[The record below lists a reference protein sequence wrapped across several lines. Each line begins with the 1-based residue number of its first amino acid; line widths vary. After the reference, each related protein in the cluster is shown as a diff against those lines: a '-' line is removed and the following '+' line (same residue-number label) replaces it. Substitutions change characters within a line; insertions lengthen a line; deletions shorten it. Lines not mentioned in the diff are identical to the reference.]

1 MSFLFGTQTELIY
14 ALGTPVTAN
23 TYTTQ
28 RVISA
33 PNTAPRAILPAQFF
47 SYLSGGNKGVL
58 VKGAGTIGATTGT
71 NNFTAVLGW
80 DPSPGTLGTALV
92 TMANA
97 VTVTASLTG
106 GGFNFECM
114 ITCQNV
120 SNTSLTLQ
128 MDGYMNIGV
137 VAAGTV
143 STAPQEIYFDANVAT
158 LNSEASA
165 AIELFGTWSANN
177 AANTTTLKQFMVFGL
192 N

>member
-1 MSFLFGTQTELIY
+1 MSFITGTQAEVLY
-14 ALGTPVTAN
+14 SLATPVTAN

-33 PNTAPRAILPAQFF
+33 PNTAPRAIIPAQFF
-47 SYLSGGNKGVL
+47 SYNSVPKVL
-58 VKGAGTIGATTGT
+58 YVCGQGLIGATTGT

-80 DPSPGTLGTALV
+80 DPTPGTLGTSLV

-97 VTVTASLTG
+97 VTVTASVTNA
-106 GGFNFECM
+106 GFSFEAW
-114 ITCQNV
+114 ITCQAV
-120 SNTSLTLQ
+120 SNTALTLQ
-128 MDGYMNIGV
+128 IDGFMNIGV

-143 STAPQEIYFDANVAT
+143 STAPQEIYFDGNVNS
-158 LNSEASA
+158 LNAEASA

-177 AANTTTLKQFMVFGL
+177 AANTTTLKQFMVMGL